1 MKTGLSTLALNIAL
15 AGTLAPAALA
25 QQGDPANQFV
35 RNRFTAVQD
44 RQQPEF
50 DPEAIRLGTFIV
62 NSGVSAAAR
71 YNDNIFGQS
80 TNTTGDTI
88 LEFVPQADFRS
99 DWLVHEL
106 DFGATVV
113 NRNYL
118 DNSDESS
125 TDYSAYGRGRLDV
138 TRNFA
143 LGASLNGAHV
153 TENRYAPASQG
164 AGPQAEYNRFG
175 GEVSATY
182 LRDRIQLDGRVGSTK
197 DDFDNAIY
205 NFRNSTTDYVQ
216 ARAAYAISPAVSAFI
231 LGRSADISYKT
242 IQPGFASRDAKQS
255 NVQVGV
261 NFELAAPF
269 RGDIAV
275 GYINNNNKSALRP
288 DSKGLSVDARLLWF
302 PTEITTVT
310 INANR
315 GVYDPGLPNSSSAF
329 YTTYGVHV
337 DHELRRNIILFGSL
351 SGGKRDYEFQPTPP
365 STVAP
370 SRTDDLFNADAGL
383 AWKLNKHARV
393 EAMYSYAKQD
403 TSGFGFG
410 FDNNTVSIGLK
421 LYP

>member
-1 MKTGLSTLALNIAL
+1 MKKGLSTLALGIAL
-15 AGTLAPAALA
+15 AGTAAPAALA

-50 DPEAIRLGTFIV
+50 DPEAVRMGSFIV
-62 NSGVSAAAR
+62 NSSVAAVAR
-71 YNDNIFGQS
+71 YNDNIFVRPNNQ
-80 TNTTGDTI
+80 TGDTI
-88 LEFVPQADFRS
+88 LEFVPQADFHS
-99 DWLVHEL
+99 DWLVHAL
-106 DFGATVV
+106 DFGFQVD

-118 DNSDESS
+118 DNSDEGS

-143 LGASLNGAHV
+143 LGASLNGAHN

-164 AGPQAEYNRFG
+164 GGPQAEYNRVG

-182 LRDRIQLDGRVGSTK
+182 LRDRIQLEGRAGSTK

-205 NFRNSTTDYVQ
+205 NFRNSTTDYFQ

-231 LGRSADISYKT
+231 LGRSSDIGYET
-242 IQPGFASRDAKQS
+242 IQPGFTSRDAKQS

-261 NFELAAPF
+261 NFELDAPF

-275 GYINNNNKSALRP
+275 GYLNNNNKSALRP
-288 DSKGLSVDARLLWF
+288 DTKGLSVDARLMWF

-310 INANR
+310 FNANR
-315 GVYDPGLPNSSSAF
+315 AVYDPGLPDSSSAF

-337 DHELRRNIILFGSL
+337 DHELRRNIVLFGGL
-351 SGGKRDYEFQPTPP
+351 SGGKRDYDFQPTPP

-370 SRTDDLFNADAGL
+370 SRTDDLFNADAGV
-383 AWKLNKHARV
+383 AWKLNKHARL
-393 EAMYSYAKQD
+393 EAAYSYAKQD
-403 TSGFGFG
+403 TSGLGFG
-410 FDNNTVSIGLK
+410 FDNNIVSIGLK